1 MNRLLV
7 TRVAT
12 VPVSLDVVVAG
23 IRQMG
28 AVQQVEHEEMVLSCA
43 KAHIG
48 RMVSL
53 LRRDPLSA

>member
-23 IRQMG
+23 IQQVG
-28 AVQQVEHEEMVLSCA
+28 VQQVEHEEMVPPRA
-43 KAHIG
+43 KTHIG
-48 RMVSL
+48 RMEPL

>member
-23 IRQMG
+23 IRQVG
-28 AVQQVEHEEMVLSCA
+28 AVQQVEHAEMVNSCA
-43 KAHIG
+43 ESHIG
-48 RMVSL
+48 RMEPL
-53 LRRDPLSA
+53 LLRDPLST